1 MYERAKVTPLVVL
14 RMMIG
19 WHLLYEGIVKIMNPH
34 WTAAEYL
41 AESKGLFSG
50 LFTWLAADPSRL
62 AAVDFLNKWGL
73 ICIGLGLVAG
83 FLTRYATISGIVL
96 LGLYYL
102 CNPAFPSYVYTTPAE
117 GSYLIVNKVLIELAA
132 LWVLLVFP
140 TGGIVGLDRLLPW
153 NRSKEGAQ

>member
-1 MYERAKVTPLVVL
+1 MHEPSKTAPLVVL

-19 WHLLYEGIVKIMNPH
+19 WHFLYEGIAKITNPH

-41 AESKGLFSG
+41 AESKGIFSG

-62 AAVDFLNKWGL
+62 AAVDFLNEWGL
-73 ICIGLGLVAG
+73 ILIGFGLMAG
-83 FLTRYATISGIVL
+83 FLTRYVTISGMVL
-96 LGLYYL
+96 LGLYYI
-102 CNPAFPSYVYTTPAE
+102 CNPAFPSYVYSTPAE
-117 GSYLIVNKVLIELAA
+117 GSYLLVNKVVIELTA

-153 NRSKEGAQ
+153 NRSREVVR